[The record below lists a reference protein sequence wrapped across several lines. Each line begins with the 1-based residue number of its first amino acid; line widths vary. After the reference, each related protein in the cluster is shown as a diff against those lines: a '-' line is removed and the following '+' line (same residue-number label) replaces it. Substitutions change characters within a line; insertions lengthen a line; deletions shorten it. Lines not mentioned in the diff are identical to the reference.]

1 MQVKLFAQHYNVGE
15 RMKAPKAAQLQ
26 PCAEHMYFGLKLVC
40 MTNRDNI
47 ECLLSS
53 FFFFFF
59 FGSVPLLLP
68 PRAVNFVHC

>member
-1 MQVKLFAQHYNVGE
+1 
-15 RMKAPKAAQLQ
+15 MKATKATKLQ

-47 ECLLSS
+47 ECLFSS
-53 FFFFFF
+53 FLF
-59 FGSVPLLLP
+59 FGSVPFLLP